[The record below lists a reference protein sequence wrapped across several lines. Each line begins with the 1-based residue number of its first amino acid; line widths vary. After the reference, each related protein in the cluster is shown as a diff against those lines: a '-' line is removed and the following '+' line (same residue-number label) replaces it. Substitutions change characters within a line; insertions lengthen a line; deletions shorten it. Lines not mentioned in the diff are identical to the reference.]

1 MITRRGFAGLFAA
14 AATSVATGANER
26 RLAVHRFPARKILA
40 ARLIVRETWG
50 ASSARVFEIMC
61 YAGN

>member
-14 AATSVATGANER
+14 AATSVATGAIEGG
-26 RLAVHRFPARKILA
+26 AVHRFPARKILA

-61 YAGN
+61 YR